1 MHQMLTASF
10 RLACLGCH
18 CTQDDEEAHQ
28 DGRQGAH
35 AQPQDLR
42 LLHQLAVGPGVAA
55 GAEAGVALRVVPV
68 DAGAAILTRVIQTL
82 IPVLA
87 ALAIRGHALAPGTP
101 GGG

>member
-1 MHQMLTASF
+1 MLTASF

-28 DGRQGAH
+28 DGRQGTH

-82 IPVLA
+82 VPVRA
-87 ALAIRGHALAPGTP
+87 SLAIRGHAVATGTP

>member
-10 RLACLGCH
+10 RLACHSYH

-35 AQPQDLR
+35 AQPQYLGF
-42 LLHQLAVGPGVAA
+42 LHQLAVGPGVAA

-68 DAGAAILTRVIQTL
+68 DAGAAVLTRVVQTL
-82 IPVLA
+82 VPVLA